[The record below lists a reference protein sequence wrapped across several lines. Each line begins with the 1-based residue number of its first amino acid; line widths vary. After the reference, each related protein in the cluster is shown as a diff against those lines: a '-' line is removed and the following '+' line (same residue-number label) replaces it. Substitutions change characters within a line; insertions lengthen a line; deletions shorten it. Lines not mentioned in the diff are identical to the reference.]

1 MSKHTYANRGLWRLE
16 ITLNGLWWYG
26 QIGVHQER
34 CHSSSREVPFS
45 TDFCELAVSE
55 MNFWLSQLVLENY
68 KKNGVMPKFAIKCSQ
83 SRLTWGSQPTNITQH
98 HCLPGWA
105 LFWSRNEHWR
115 SRHFPSQIKLMSLQE
130 TVHTWCIERIPPN
143 QTWEGFL
150 AGLYIPQFADTQ
162 ILAIISAVPIPI
174 HSWLYQLV
182 YACASCA
189 SRGARGKFEMAKLE
203 ALSRRAV
210 LFSAYPVH
218 GSASEVNHSSVDAQ
232 VVSCHRYLVVFHPFV
247 EQLANLRLSYMW
259 TRSAVVFYLSSHR
272 STSIW
277 HHKQH
282 VPKRYVNYA

>member
-1 MSKHTYANRGLWRLE
+1 MVWADWG
-16 ITLNGLWWYG
+16 
-26 QIGVHQER
+26 
-34 CHSSSREVPFS
+34 SSREVPFS
-45 TDFCELAVSE
+45 THFCELAVYE
-55 MNFWLSQLVLENY
+55 MNFWLSQLVLEIY
-68 KKNGVMPKFAIKCSQ
+68 KKNGVMPMQVCHQVQPVTVDLRITTHKHYSTPLS
-83 SRLTWGSQPTNITQH
+83 SRLGSFLEQEWTLTFKTFSLADPAYEP
-98 HCLPGWA
+98 PGYLA
-105 LFWSRNEHWR
+105 YL
-115 SRHFPSQIKLMSLQE
+115 
-130 TVHTWCIERIPPN
+130 VY
-143 QTWEGFL
+143 WEDTSKSNLGGFL

-247 EQLANLRLSYMW
+247 EQLANRRLSYMW
-259 TRSAVVFYLSSHR
+259 TRSAVVFYPSSHR